1 MSILATLLMSVARA
15 AISRQAAGAA
25 MARVALSCLL
35 ILSSIVLALAGL
47 GFGLYAAFIALGLFM
62 PPAPAAAVVAAAT
75 MMISATVGALA
86 FRRPRATRRRGADAA
101 TAASEAVDSL
111 MSTLGKW
118 VQANPGHATALALA
132 IGFIAGSRR

>member
-1 MSILATLLMSVARA
+1 MSILATRLMSAARA

-25 MARVALSCLL
+25 MARVALSCVL
-35 ILSSIVLALAGL
+35 ILMSVVLALAGL

-62 PPAPAAAVVAAAT
+62 PPAPAAAVIAAAT
-75 MMISATVGALA
+75 ILIAAAMAALA
-86 FRRPRATRRRGADAA
+86 FRRPRATRRPGADAA

-118 VQANPGHATALALA
+118 VQANPGQATVLALA